1 MAGLDDAEGGG
12 DVAFGEADDRTPGDR
27 PVRMAGLDAAEGGD
41 DVAIGRAAAA
51 VDGGE
56 DAPGLDDPCF
66 LTLIEVSKRPGG
78 DGEAELPAQDEPTE
92 PSIAPLGSGGD

>member
-1 MAGLDDAEGGG
+1 MTMVIAARAAATSDDRTPGDRTVRMAGLDGAEGGDG
-12 DVAFGEADDRTPGDR
+12 MALGEADDRTPGDR
-27 PVRMAGLDAAEGGD
+27 TVRMAGLDAAEGGD

-66 LTLIEVSKRPGG
+66 F
-78 DGEAELPAQDEPTE
+78 
-92 PSIAPLGSGGD
+92 